1 MRTTR
6 IVRRLQHAMSEGKE
20 NSLFICKKSRGGL
33 ITACSFLVGQCRE
46 DGAKFSLELYMG
58 RNEHKWAQVGA
69 Y

>member
-1 MRTTR
+1 
-6 IVRRLQHAMSEGKE
+6 MSEGKE
-20 NSLFICKKSRGGL
+20 NSLFICKKRRGGL
-33 ITACSFLVGQCRE
+33 ITACSYLVGQCRE